1 MKYLFFMV
9 FISFASLSF
18 AQRADAPPP
27 NLIPLPEVPDGPGV
41 QNDPALEPQIT
52 IIKRGTEQVEEYRIK
67 GRLYMVKVTPSHGK
81 SYYLIDHKGDGQF
94 SRQDHLDSGVRVPQ
108 WVLFKF

>member
-1 MKYLFFMV
+1 MRHLLFLL
-9 FISFASLSF
+9 IICLTGLAS

-27 NLIPLPEVPDGPGV
+27 NLIPLPEVPDGPGA
-41 QNDPALEPQIT
+41 QTDPALEPQIT

-67 GRLYMVKVTPSHGK
+67 GRLYMVKITPSHGK

-108 WVLFKF
+108 WVLFRF

>member
-1 MKYLFFMV
+1 MKHFLLMV
-9 FISFASLSF
+9 FISFAGFSY
-18 AQRADAPPP
+18 AQRADVPPP
-27 NLIPLPEVPDGPGV
+27 NLIALPEAPDSPGI

-52 IIKRGTEQVEEYRIK
+52 IIKRGTDQVEEFRIK
-67 GRLYMVKVTPSHGK
+67 GRLYMVKITPAHGK